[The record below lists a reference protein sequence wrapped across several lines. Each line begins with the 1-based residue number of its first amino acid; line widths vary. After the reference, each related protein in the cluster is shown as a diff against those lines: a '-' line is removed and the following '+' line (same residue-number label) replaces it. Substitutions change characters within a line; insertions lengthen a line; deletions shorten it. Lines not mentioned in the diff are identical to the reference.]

1 MGLRRVMAF
10 IIIAAAV
17 HGCTSPGTA
26 YGYLD
31 VLVQPS
37 AYSSVVQPSTSQAFV
52 ITFPVRNTHN
62 QALTVAYD
70 IHENVIADPIAPTS
84 GPVAAGGSGSVTVP
98 AFGTVNVALAIPAKA
113 AGSYAWSIV
122 LDPGGLISE
131 RNETNNTA
139 TLRVEVADFDVSFGA
154 PAPQVTVPPATG
166 DLTIDFAIT
175 NTNNAAAAAPTS
187 ADVNVAITI
196 DGAGAVTV
204 TSISSGSPLGPPGP
218 LPITVG
224 AGVTVPVSITVQRP
238 AVGNHTYTIVLTPTV
253 ADSNVPNNTA
263 LVVTPSVN

>member
-1 MGLRRVMAF
+1 MGLRRVLAF

-70 IHENVIADPIAPTS
+70 IHENVIADPIDPTS
-84 GPVAAGGSGSVTVP
+84 DISPMVSGSVVVP
-98 AFGTVNVALAIPAKA
+98 AFGTVKVTQSIPIQA
-113 AGSYAWSIV
+113 AGSHAWSIV
-122 LDPGGLISE
+122 LDPGGLINE

-154 PAPQVTVPPATG
+154 PAPQVTVPPVTG

-175 NTNNAAAAAPTS
+175 NTNNAAAASPTS

-238 AVGNHTYTIVLTPTV
+238 AIGNHTYTIVLTPTV
-253 ADSNVPNNTA
+253 ADSNVTNNTT